1 MSLGFN
7 SIYHLLW
14 RVKRTEIDL
23 SSGFLGINKTIIGR
37 KTIGRSES
45 NTLNDFCLRRLL
57 YGWHKVRVDSKRGP
71 DDCQCGEGHL
81 FFLTVLYFLLNFFL

>member
-23 SSGFLGINKTIIGR
+23 SSGFLGIDKTIIGE
-37 KTIGRSES
+37 KTIGRCES

-57 YGWHKVRVDSKRGP
+57 
-71 DDCQCGEGHL
+71 
-81 FFLTVLYFLLNFFL
+81 

>member
-23 SSGFLGINKTIIGR
+23 SSGFWGINKNNYWE

-57 YGWHKVRVDSKRGP
+57 
-71 DDCQCGEGHL
+71 
-81 FFLTVLYFLLNFFL
+81 